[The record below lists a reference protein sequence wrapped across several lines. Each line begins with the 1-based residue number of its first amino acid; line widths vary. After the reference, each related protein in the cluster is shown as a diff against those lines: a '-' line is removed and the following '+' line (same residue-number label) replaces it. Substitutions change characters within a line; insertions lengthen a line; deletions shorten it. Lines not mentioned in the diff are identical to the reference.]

1 MPTYKINITLARELS
16 IAAQSHRRSP
26 TKELEDILETF
37 FEANAVTKV
46 APKSPYTNAAT
57 QTNVVSEVSKRH
69 DPFTRPDLTDA
80 QYDAWKA
87 IGKPQFDFAQWEAF
101 IEEQS

>member
-37 FEANAVTKV
+37 FKANAVTKV
-46 APKSPYTNAAT
+46 APKSPYANAAT
-57 QTNVVSEVSKRH
+57 HTNEASEASKPSSGGR
-69 DPFTRPDLTDA
+69 A
-80 QYDAWKA
+80 YDATCVSNIPCQRLCA
-87 IGKPQFDFAQWEAF
+87 
-101 IEEQS
+101 